1 MYKGQCYRGPFNQ
14 DSTASWEQTWNI
26 MVHITVL
33 AIQDYS
39 NQEDHTASDDV
50 MSTLGLE
57 NITAS
62 GNLQGIYSV
71 KVLLPCWVCKGDIHF
86 RCTRKQDILQMPSVW
101 NRIFIVIVCQGL
113 SSCIFYYQFCKLVG
127 AIQIDLFHQFLCS
140 EKVSQAKVW
149 TTREL
154 QDIEGF
160 SAQNVR

>member
-1 MYKGQCYRGPFNQ
+1 MLCYALYKGHQYYRGPFDQ
-14 DSTASWEQTWNI
+14 DSTASCKQTWNI

-71 KVLLPCWVCKGDIHF
+71 KVPLPC
-86 RCTRKQDILQMPSVW
+86 
-101 NRIFIVIVCQGL
+101 
-113 SSCIFYYQFCKLVG
+113 
-127 AIQIDLFHQFLCS
+127 
-140 EKVSQAKVW
+140 
-149 TTREL
+149 
-154 QDIEGF
+154 
-160 SAQNVR
+160 

>member
-1 MYKGQCYRGPFNQ
+1 MLCYALYKGHQYYRGPFDQ
-14 DSTASWEQTWNI
+14 DSTASCKQTWNI

-71 KVLLPCWVCKGDIHF
+71 KVLLPC
-86 RCTRKQDILQMPSVW
+86 
-101 NRIFIVIVCQGL
+101 
-113 SSCIFYYQFCKLVG
+113 
-127 AIQIDLFHQFLCS
+127 
-140 EKVSQAKVW
+140 
-149 TTREL
+149 
-154 QDIEGF
+154 
-160 SAQNVR
+160 

>member
-1 MYKGQCYRGPFNQ
+1 MLCYALCKGHQYYRGPFDQ
-14 DSTASWEQTWNI
+14 DSTASCKQTWNI

-71 KVLLPCWVCKGDIHF
+71 KVLLPC
-86 RCTRKQDILQMPSVW
+86 
-101 NRIFIVIVCQGL
+101 
-113 SSCIFYYQFCKLVG
+113 
-127 AIQIDLFHQFLCS
+127 
-140 EKVSQAKVW
+140 
-149 TTREL
+149 
-154 QDIEGF
+154 
-160 SAQNVR
+160 